1 MKPSEGQR
9 KTFMNSK
16 TPSKILI
23 SSKILENLTFLNVI
37 SSTMELQMI
46 EDSPIAR
53 NDSSTS

>member
-1 MKPSEGQR
+1 
-9 KTFMNSK
+9 MNSK

-23 SSKILENLTFLNVI
+23 SSKLLENLTFLNVI